1 MKKKILGALA
11 LLFVLSPMVVS
22 AETYNVDDN
31 MSVDLDNKLW
41 YVFTRDNIKDNPDL
55 DELGITYEYMND
67 TFNKNQ
73 MYLDATIFYENG
85 NDFMELLV
93 RKSENDKVMNL
104 TNYSN
109 DDVLELAK
117 GLAKKTGST
126 DYDVYENDYKF
137 VRSKYVDK
145 NIGYYIIEYSTIVNG
160 INYTMTM
167 QKTTEFDESEEY
179 FVETIVNSTKFNVDE
194 TLKEPKSSID
204 WNQVISKGIVGAVTG
219 AIICLVYGIFTKK
232 KNKKVSNI

>member
-22 AETYNVDDN
+22 AKTYNVDDN

-117 GLAKKTGST
+117 ELAKKTGST

-219 AIICLVYGIFTKK
+219 AIIGLVYGIFTKK